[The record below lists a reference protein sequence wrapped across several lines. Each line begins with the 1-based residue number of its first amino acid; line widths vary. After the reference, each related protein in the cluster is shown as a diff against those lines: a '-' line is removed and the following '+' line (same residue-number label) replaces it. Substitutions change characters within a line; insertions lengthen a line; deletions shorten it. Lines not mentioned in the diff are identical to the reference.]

1 MEIYSE
7 IILKHNNAPF
17 HFEKR
22 NDTQHVLEAYNPLC
36 GDKFKIYLDI
46 DDGVISKIYFHGYG
60 CAVSKAATSV
70 LMKKIFEK
78 NIPEAKKI
86 IENYFQVL
94 EKDFEKNISKN
105 IFENIFEKKNFEKI
119 NENIFEKK
127 IFEKNNFFDEE
138 IFAFNAVKDFPERK
152 TCATLS
158 WEVLK
163 IFLNQNFQN

>member
-1 MEIYSE
+1 MELYSE

-60 CAVSKAATSV
+60 CAISKAATSV

-78 NIPEAKKI
+78 NISDAKI
-86 IENYFQVL
+86 ILKNYFFIL
-94 EKDFEKNISKN
+94 EKDFQKD
-105 IFENIFEKKNFEKI
+105 FLKKNSEEKDFE
-119 NENIFEKK
+119 E
-127 IFEKNNFFDEE
+127 NNFLNDEV
-138 IFAFNAVKDFPERK
+138 FAFTAVKDFPERK

-158 WEVLK
+158 WEAVNN
-163 IFLNQNFQN
+163 FLNQNFQY